1 MAIFLFFLILI
12 FIVLPL
18 ALLSRLFGGLFGI
31 FRRAT
36 NPNRDPFFGSGS
48 SSQKSSSSSGVKRRK
63 KIFSRNDGEYVDFE
77 EIIEGKSATGSST
90 TSSGKEI
97 HYEIEDQ
104 VSDAEWTEI
113 TFK

>member
-1 MAIFLFFLILI
+1 MGAFLFFLILI
-12 FIVLPL
+12 FIVVPL

-36 NPNRDPFFGSGS
+36 RHEPFFGSGS
-48 SSQKSSSSSGVKRRK
+48 SRSSSSSSGVKRKK

-77 EIIEGKSATGSST
+77 EIIEEKSTASST
-90 TSSGKEI
+90 ASSGDEI
-97 HYEIEDQ
+97 RYEIEDQ

-113 TFK
+113 KSK

>member
-1 MAIFLFFLILI
+1 MGAFLFFLILI
-12 FIVLPL
+12 FIVVPL

-36 NPNRDPFFGSGS
+36 RHEPFFGNGS
-48 SSQKSSSSSGVKRRK
+48 SRSSSSSSGVKRKK

-77 EIIEGKSATGSST
+77 EIIEEKSTAA
-90 TSSGKEI
+90 SSGDEI
-97 HYEIEDQ
+97 RYEIEDQ

-113 TFK
+113 KSK